1 MTTSTRLQ
9 RVLRSWCLAPGLAC
23 VCLAVGPAAGADEA
37 PGHDHAP
44 LPVDRTLTLSGTVD
58 AALAAFPDT
67 IALAARQDEARAWV
81 DRGDSWFSGRP
92 SMMLRYQT
100 DRFGS
105 DVGLDEYEAGIQLPL
120 WNFGGRDAV
129 QAFSDALLVESE
141 SAAMAL
147 RWQVAGLVRMALWDV
162 ALAEN
167 DHELAEQSLDNAER
181 LAELVERR
189 HELGDVALSDVLLA
203 KASYFEY
210 RTALVEAEAALVD
223 AERFYQTIIGL
234 DRRPEFLAEMLSG
247 ATEVDDNHPALA
259 FANAAVARAEADLQ
273 VAEQTVNTGTNVMI
287 GARRERPAFGTELDD
302 SVGITLNIPFGGSAH
317 RNTTISESARA
328 ASRARADRKR
338 QLRELSLALHEA
350 AHALDVVRQN
360 LEAASARLEFAERH
374 QSMGE
379 VAFEKGEL
387 ELIDLL
393 KIQATAID
401 ARRQVSRLEID
412 QKRQTALYN
421 QAVGDLP

>member
-1 MTTSTRLQ
+1 
-9 RVLRSWCLAPGLAC
+9 
-23 VCLAVGPAAGADEA
+23 
-37 PGHDHAP
+37 
-44 LPVDRTLTLSGTVD
+44 
-58 AALAAFPDT
+58 
-67 IALAARQDEARAWV
+67 
-81 DRGDSWFSGRP
+81 
-92 SMMLRYQT
+92 MMLRYQT
-100 DRFGS
+100 DRLGS

-129 QAFSDALLVESE
+129 QAFSNALLAESE
-141 SAAMAL
+141 FAANAL

-162 ALAEN
+162 ALAEA
-167 DHELAEQSLDNAER
+167 DHDLSRQSLDNAGR

-210 RTALVEAEAALVD
+210 RAALVEAEAALVD

-234 DRRPEFLAEMLSG
+234 DRRPDFVAEALSRVR
-247 ATEVDDNHPALA
+247 EVDASHPALA
-259 FANAAVARAEADLQ
+259 LANAAVARAEADFV
-273 VAEQTVNTGTNVMI
+273 VAEETVNTGTNVMI

-317 RNTTISESARA
+317 RNTAISKAARA
-328 ASRARADRKR
+328 ASLARAERKR

-350 AHALDVVRQN
+350 AHGLDVVRQN
-360 LEAASARLEFAERH
+360 LEAASARLEFADRH